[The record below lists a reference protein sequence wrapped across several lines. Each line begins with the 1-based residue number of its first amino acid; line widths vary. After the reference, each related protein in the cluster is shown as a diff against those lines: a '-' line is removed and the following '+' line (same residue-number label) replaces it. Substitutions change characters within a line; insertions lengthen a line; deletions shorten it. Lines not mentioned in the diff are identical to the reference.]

1 MLSFRVVNRKL
12 VQFPAPPGS
21 EFHPVHI
28 VVRELEQGIV
38 RDLLMGI
45 GHADAH
51 GKLAIRIFIAKRGG
65 HGFPDAP
72 GDVQRLGA
80 RRDILHE
87 GDEFIPARAGH
98 KIPGTERFLQQLGE
112 SDQHGVAAQVAI
124 AIVDALEMIEIEH
137 QQGGRMPSAVDIQI
151 RLDKLLRV
159 LAVVEPR
166 ERIEP
171 GLADQLV
178 LPHFAFG
185 DVEEQ
190 ADAHGLSFPVHN
202 EPPLFKDPDD
212 LPVPLSDAVF
222 LLIAAVHGL
231 APCGAEKGHV
241 IGANNGLKAARHQP
255 LENVRLIAEEM
266 QHPLADV
273 GQAPLVASVSNEKA
287 PLKAGID
294 QRHKITLAAVV
305 GLTALLLVNVG
316 IEAVQ
321 HLMAVPPLFRAAGVQ
336 AHPYVAAVLPA
347 DAERDAEPP
356 GGFAVADLVVAHD
369 QIFGIHKV
377 DGAIAELAADF
388 FPRIPDHTE
397 KLIIGLKDGVL
408 GIGGELCKTV
418 EHHGVAGF
426 QFGVLFLERN
436 HALLKLLLELMGAGD
451 VDDDADDN
459 GPPVLGNIAQ
469 SPVKDPNVGPVPPEH
484 PIGDFIAVS
493 DGHRLID

>member
-1 MLSFRVVNRKL
+1 
-12 VQFPAPPGS
+12 
-21 EFHPVHI
+21 
-28 VVRELEQGIV
+28 
-38 RDLLMGI
+38 MGI

-112 SDQHGVAAQVAI
+112 SDQHGVAAQMAV
-124 AIVDALEMIEIEH
+124 AIVDALEMIKIEH
-137 QQGGRMPSAVDIQI
+137 QQGRRMPSAVDIQI

-159 LAVVEPR
+159 LAVVEPC

-212 LPVPLSDAVF
+212 LPVSLSDAVF

-255 LENVRLIAEEM
+255 LENVPLIAEEM

-294 QRHKITLAAVV
+294 QRHEITLGGGSRPHGAAARQCRCRSSTAPH
-305 GLTALLLVNVG
+305 GRSTALPRG
-316 IEAVQ
+316 
-321 HLMAVPPLFRAAGVQ
+321 R
-336 AHPYVAAVLPA
+336 
-347 DAERDAEPP
+347 RP
-356 GGFAVADLVVAHD
+356 GAP
-369 QIFGIHKV
+369 ICRYR
-377 DGAIAELAADF
+377 
-388 FPRIPDHTE
+388 PS
-397 KLIIGLKDGVL
+397 
-408 GIGGELCKTV
+408 GG
-418 EHHGVAGF
+418 HGKGC
-426 QFGVLFLERN
+426 
-436 HALLKLLLELMGAGD
+436 
-451 VDDDADDN
+451 
-459 GPPVLGNIAQ
+459 
-469 SPVKDPNVGPVPPEH
+469 
-484 PIGDFIAVS
+484 
-493 DGHRLID
+493 